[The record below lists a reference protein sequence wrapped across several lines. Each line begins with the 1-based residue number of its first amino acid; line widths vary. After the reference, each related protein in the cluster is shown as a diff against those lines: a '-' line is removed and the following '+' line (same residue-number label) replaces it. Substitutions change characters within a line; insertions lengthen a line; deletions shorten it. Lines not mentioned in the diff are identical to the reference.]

1 MSIGFVI
8 PGVNS
13 VNSHPNIMAECCV
26 LFRALKLLLRLQDT
40 LEGRVEREMH

>member
-1 MSIGFVI
+1 
-8 PGVNS
+8 
-13 VNSHPNIMAECCV
+13 MAECCV